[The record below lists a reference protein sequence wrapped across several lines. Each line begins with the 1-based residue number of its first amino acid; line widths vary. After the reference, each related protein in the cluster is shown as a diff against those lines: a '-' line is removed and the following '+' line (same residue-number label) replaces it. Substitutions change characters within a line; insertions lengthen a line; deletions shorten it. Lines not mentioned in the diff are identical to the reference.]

1 GTSRRKDGRGR
12 RGSAWPRASE
22 KRRAEAPIAEDPS
35 RGVTVSG
42 GNDVLGLR
50 ALLALGDVEGHLL
63 ALVQLAV
70 AAGGDDVRVVGE
82 DVGAAAVLLDEA
94 ESLFRVEPLHGA
106 GSHGDLLLLGAK
118 PKSAPCGFRVADIG
132 PHPEK
137 TGKQKMHLRIRTV
150 RCTQVFIDRK
160 STRLNSSHVKI
171 SYAVFCLK

>member
-1 GTSRRKDGRGR
+1 
-12 RGSAWPRASE
+12 
-22 KRRAEAPIAEDPS
+22 
-35 RGVTVSG
+35 
-42 GNDVLGLR
+42 
-50 ALLALGDVEGHLL
+50 GDVEGHLL

-94 ESLFRVEPLHGA
+94 EALFRVEPLHGA

-150 RCTQVFIDRK
+150 RCTQVFMGTTTATDPNLAHVEASAGR
-160 STRLNSSHVKI
+160 SGRSSGEGAGVGHV
-171 SYAVFCLK
+171 AGGPAGDGGAGW